1 METIAI
7 LNPKAMPHIER
18 RANFNAIIINSLI
31 IVAGIYF
38 AFFVK
43 VDTPTSNLNIA
54 RLFISWSLLIAGS
67 IGLITR
73 STHWVYTPSGKV
85 IRKSST
91 TVYAND
97 FDNLRT
103 TAKRFGGMTLNITGP
118 TALEVDYIYTT
129 DRTFAAYQISQPG
142 MLADT
147 MLTDVVF
154 LEGDYAK
161 KFIRTVKRLGV

>member
-43 VDTPTSNLNIA
+43 VDTPTSNINIA
-54 RLFISWSLLIAGS
+54 RLFISWSLLIVGS

-73 STHWVYTPSGKV
+73 STH
-85 IRKSST
+85 
-91 TVYAND
+91 
-97 FDNLRT
+97 
-103 TAKRFGGMTLNITGP
+103 
-118 TALEVDYIYTT
+118 
-129 DRTFAAYQISQPG
+129 
-142 MLADT
+142 
-147 MLTDVVF
+147 
-154 LEGDYAK
+154 
-161 KFIRTVKRLGV
+161 

>member
-18 RANFNAIIINSLI
+18 RTNINAIIISSLI
-31 IVAGIYF
+31 IAAGIYL

-43 VDTPTSNLNIA
+43 VSTPTSNLNIA
-54 RLFISWSLLIAGS
+54 RLFGSWTLLIVGS
-67 IGLITR
+67 IGLVTR

-97 FDNLRT
+97 FDNLRA
-103 TAKRFGGMTLNITGP
+103 TAKRFGDITLNISGP
-118 TALEVDYIYTT
+118 EALEIDYIYTS
-129 DRTFAAYQISQPG
+129 DRSFAAYQISQSG

-161 KFIRTVKRLGV
+161 KFIRTVKRLGR